1 MKYIVTKD
9 TLSKGQMTASQ
20 LHPNIDVAKAEAERL
35 CKKERCRFFVWQLA
49 CECDIVPEVQWTP
62 AEEPSGSVAPL
73 QETLFVDEPENWHNV
88 ARCGHGDGGNCVVLR
103 LLATPKIDALWV
115 CNTHYC
121 DTCRL
126 SARNPARAAY
136 IEEVKAR
143 VTAEKMETK

>member
-20 LHPNIDVAKAEAERL
+20 LHPNIDVARAEAERL

-49 CECDIVPEVQWTP
+49 CECDIVPEVKWAP
-62 AEEPSGSVAPL
+62 EPV
-73 QETLFVDEPENWHNV
+73 ETVKSLFVDEPKNWQNV
-88 ARCGHGDGGNCVVLR
+88 ARCKHVDGEDCVILR
-103 LLATPKIDALWV
+103 QSADPTIDDVWA

-121 DTCRL
+121 KTCRL
-126 SARNPARAAY
+126 SDRNPARAAY

-143 VTAEKMETK
+143 VAADK